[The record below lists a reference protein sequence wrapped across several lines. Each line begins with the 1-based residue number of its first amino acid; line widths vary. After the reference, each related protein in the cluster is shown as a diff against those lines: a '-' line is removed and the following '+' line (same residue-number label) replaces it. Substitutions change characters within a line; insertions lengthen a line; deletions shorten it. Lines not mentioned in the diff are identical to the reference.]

1 MMPPGWRGSL
11 ADDFCLTGEA
21 VWSRRL
27 RLFIAG
33 AAQAFAGKFDAVGV
47 VDEAVQDGVGIG
59 GVADNFV
66 PGCHGKL
73 GSDDGRT
80 TAVSLFEDFE
90 EVVTGAGVERL
101 QAKVVE
107 DEEVGAAEGFQEA
120 RMTPVAVRQDEIL
133 TELGPTVIEHGTIVA
148 ACLLADS
155 ASEPTLADAA
165 RTDESK
171 IIVGVDPLTVGEFL
185 EQSAVEPA
193 RTAIV
198 DIFDRCLLAKPR
210 GAQPSCQS
218 FVVPPGDFAVQEK
231 PEPFVMAKAVRLV
244 DAGDFH
250 EGLGHSVKAQCVE
263 LVKSGMFEQDRF
275 S

>member
-1 MMPPGWRGSL
+1 MPPGWRGSL

-21 VWSRRL
+21 IWSRRL
-27 RLFIAG
+27 RVFTAG

-47 VDEAVQDGVGIG
+47 VDDAVQDGVGIG
-59 GVADNFV
+59 GVADNFM

-107 DEEVGAAEGFQEA
+107 DEEIGAAEGFQEA

-148 ACLLADS
+148 ACLLADG
-155 ASEPTLADAA
+155 ASEPTLAHAA
-165 RTDESK
+165 RTDESE
-171 IIVGVDPLTVGEFL
+171 IIVGVDPLTVGAWTATAAL
-185 EQSAVEPA
+185 RSPPA
-193 RTAIV
+193 GE
-198 DIFDRCLLAKPR
+198 PR
-210 GAQPSCQS
+210 GSSP
-218 FVVPPGDFAVQEK
+218 
-231 PEPFVMAKAVRLV
+231 R
-244 DAGDFH
+244 
-250 EGLGHSVKAQCVE
+250 GL
-263 LVKSGMFEQDRF
+263 R
-275 S
+275 